1 MNIYYVYAYLRKKD
15 ITPYYIGKGKAN
27 RAWQK
32 HAGLKIPNSKYRII
46 ILENNLTNIGALAL
60 ERRMIRWYGRKD
72 NNTGILRNLTDGGE
86 GTSGYPNSL
95 KQKEKISKSLKGRT
109 FTDNHKLNLTQAQLG
124 TKNHRFGKKMSDEIK
139 EKISKTLT
147 GREVSD
153 ITRLKI
159 SKSLKGKIVRSEE
172 WKRKQSESKIG
183 IAGRKWSD
191 ESKQKLAESRR
202 GKKFPKK
209 K

>member
-1 MNIYYVYAYLRKKD
+1 M
-15 ITPYYIGKGKAN
+15 
-27 RAWQK
+27 
-32 HAGLKIPNSKYRII
+32 
-46 ILENNLTNIGALAL
+46 AL

-86 GTSGYPNSL
+86 GTSGHPNSL
-95 KQKEKISKSLKGRT
+95 EQKEKISKSLRGRI
-109 FTDNHKLNLTQAQLG
+109 FTDNHKLNLTQSQLG
-124 TKNHRFGKKMSDEIK
+124 AKNHRFGKKMSDEIK

-153 ITRLKI
+153 TTRLKI
-159 SKSLKGKIVRSEE
+159 SQSLKGKIVRSEE

-183 IAGRKWSD
+183 IVGRKWSD

>member
-1 MNIYYVYAYLRKKD
+1 
-15 ITPYYIGKGKAN
+15 
-27 RAWQK
+27 
-32 HAGLKIPNSKYRII
+32 
-46 ILENNLTNIGALAL
+46 
-60 ERRMIRWYGRKD
+60 
-72 NNTGILRNLTDGGE
+72 
-86 GTSGYPNSL
+86 
-95 KQKEKISKSLKGRT
+95 
-109 FTDNHKLNLTQAQLG
+109 
-124 TKNHRFGKKMSDEIK
+124 MSDEIK

-159 SKSLKGKIVRSEE
+159 SQSLKGKIVRSEE

-183 IAGRKWSD
+183 ISGRKWSD